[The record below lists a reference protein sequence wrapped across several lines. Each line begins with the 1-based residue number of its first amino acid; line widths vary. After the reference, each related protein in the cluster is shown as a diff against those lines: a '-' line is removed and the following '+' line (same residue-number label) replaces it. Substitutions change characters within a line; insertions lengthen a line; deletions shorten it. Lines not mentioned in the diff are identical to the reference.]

1 LFFAGCGSD
10 KPAIST
16 SATSPPTTTL
26 PPASSI
32 LPLDEEKILFGGH
45 DRTVWHA
52 KTMNPDGQHI
62 AFLRF
67 SPSFGPSEIF
77 IIDADGRNLKQ
88 LTENPDTELS
98 PHWSPDG
105 RSLVFYNEDVSG
117 TDEILGTI
125 FTINIDGTNYF
136 NTGQQ
141 GVPEGWL
148 N

>member
-1 LFFAGCGSD
+1 MPKQWS
-10 KPAIST
+10 
-16 SATSPPTTTL
+16 
-26 PPASSI
+26 
-32 LPLDEEKILFGGH
+32 
-45 DRTVWHA
+45 
-52 KTMNPDGQHI
+52 PDGQHI